1 MISANQVADFF
12 LAFAKEHGD
21 YISQLKLQKM
31 VYYADAWF
39 LVNNGTPLISED
51 FEAWVHGPV
60 VRTLYHRF
68 KDYRWN
74 PILEDVEFPE
84 LEDAQAEHLAE
95 IYDVFGKYS
104 GYELE
109 QMTHD
114 ELPWIEARGACE
126 PDEACEN
133 VINKDTMRRFYTEVA
148 EEA

>member
-39 LVNNGTPLISED
+39 LVNNGSPLIDED

-60 VRTLYHRF
+60 VRSLYHRF
-68 KDYRWN
+68 KEYRWN
-74 PILEDVEFPE
+74 PILEAVEFPE
-84 LEDAQAEHLAE
+84 LTREQEEHLTE
-95 IYDVFGKYS
+95 IYDVFGKFS
-104 GYELE
+104 GFELE
-109 QMTHD
+109 KMTHD
-114 ELPWIEARGACE
+114 EQPWIEARGACE
-126 PDEACEN
+126 QDEACEN
-133 VINKDTMRRFYTEVA
+133 IISKETMRDFYTRVA